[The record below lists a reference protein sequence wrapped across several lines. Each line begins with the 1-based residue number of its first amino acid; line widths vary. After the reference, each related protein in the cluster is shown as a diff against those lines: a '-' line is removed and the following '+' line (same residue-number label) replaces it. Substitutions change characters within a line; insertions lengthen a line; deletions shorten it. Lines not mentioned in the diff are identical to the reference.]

1 VARRGIDVTDS
12 TMGPSADDDH
22 TDTLLRTHDG
32 LQLHVRAEGPVDAP
46 VSIVLVHCWTS
57 DHDSWRYQLRDLRA
71 RYGHAVRLVTYD
83 HRGHGQSDPAPKDR
97 CRIAHLGRDLG
108 DVIDRYAPH
117 GRLVLGGHSIGGMTV
132 MELGLQR
139 PELFEQ
145 RVEGLCLVATS
156 GGELRSVTL
165 GLPDIGPWVKNHI
178 PYVLAFRSRT
188 LSRKQRLRA
197 PIIESLVVRRFLF
210 GDTMRLRDHMLTV
223 EGLVNVPGT
232 TMTGFFEDLMEHERH
247 GHLADTLRDIPTVVL
262 VGDKDL
268 LTPPEHARRLAQHI
282 PGARLIIS
290 PGAGHMLPLER
301 DRHVSDMFCSLVD
314 PLLPTDPDVPAPG
327 GQPRPE
333 RRPEGRDPAESAVRQ
348 GPTRDASVPTD
359 DET

>member
-1 VARRGIDVTDS
+1 VTA
-12 TMGPSADDDH
+12 GADEQP

-46 VSIVLVHCWTS
+46 VAVVLAHCWTS

-83 HRGHGQSDPAPKDR
+83 HRGHGQSDPAPKGGAK
-97 CRIAHLGRDLG
+97 IEHLGRDLG
-108 DVIDRYAPH
+108 AVVEEYAPH
-117 GRLVLGGHSIGGMTV
+117 GRLVLAGHSIGGMTM
-132 MELGLQR
+132 MELALQEPDVFR
-139 PELFEQ
+139 D
-145 RVEGLCLVATS
+145 RVGGICFIATS

-165 GLPDIGPWVKNHI
+165 GLPDIGPWVKDHI

-223 EGLVNVPGT
+223 EGLVNVPGA

-247 GHLADTLRDIPTVVL
+247 GHLEETLAGIPTLVL
-262 VGDKDL
+262 VGDRDV
-268 LTPPEHARRLAQHI
+268 LTPPEHARKLVQHV
-282 PGARLIIS
+282 PHARLIVS

-301 DRHVSDMFCSLVD
+301 DRHVSEMLCSLVD
-314 PLLPTDPDVPAPG
+314 PLLPEPAGEDVPQPG
-327 GQPRPE
+327 GEPAPE
-333 RRPEGRDPAESAVRQ
+333 RRDEGRDPGASAVRQ
-348 GPTRDASVPTD
+348 GPERDAAEPTD
-359 DET
+359 PET